1 MGGEILTTFFSLP
14 RATFSRA
21 RPPFFCAYGS
31 VGNFNHFFRGCR
43 GDAAR
48 AKSAALTGDRP
59 LGPHELAL
67 RDWDLQRPWSSGA
80 GVTQGQWASTTSR
93 SQVVSICQE
102 KNEATHSA
110 WFASSQSRSA
120 SSCGPKGR
128 SPVSAADLARA
139 ASPRHPRK
147 SG

>member
-67 RDWDLQRPWSSGA
+67 RDWDEANQAEWVASFFSWQMLTTWLRDVVDALWSC
-80 GVTQGQWASTTSR
+80 VTPAPDGHVHVT
-93 SQVVSICQE
+93 VC
-102 KNEATHSA
+102 
-110 WFASSQSRSA
+110 
-120 SSCGPKGR
+120 
-128 SPVSAADLARA
+128 
-139 ASPRHPRK
+139 PRK
-147 SG
+147 LPTLYFT